1 MKGKKIVLGFVLTV
15 SLTQI
20 SSLANT
26 NNVTQNNITQSQN
39 VTNTVNNSVTEN
51 ATQNTNNSNIS
62 NNTNNSNTTNS
73 LDNSTT
79 TNNVIG
85 ENITNDALGTDNET
99 NNNDAISTFSLQQ
112 DESATNENQRAI
124 TKAKKTKSNGI
135 YKIAVGADS
144 SKTIEVAGSD
154 IGNNAKIDI
163 WNYRKCNSTK
173 ILFKL

>member
-1 MKGKKIVLGFVLTV
+1 MKGKKIVLGVVLTV

-20 SSLANT
+20 TSLANT
-26 NNVTQNNITQSQN
+26 NNVTQNNIIDSQN

-51 ATQNTNNSNIS
+51 ATQNTNNSN
-62 NNTNNSNTTNS
+62 TTNS
-73 LDNSTT
+73 LDNSIT

-85 ENITNDALGTDNET
+85 ESITNDALDTDNET

-163 WNYRKCNSTK
+163 WNYRKCISTK
-173 ILFKL
+173 ILFELC